1 MEIAIVLMFLAYMLP
16 TIIAFFRGH
25 ASRWGILIVNLVF
38 GFTFIGW
45 IWALIWSLSNKGG
58 NQTVTVVNQINNR
71 SG

>member
-1 MEIAIVLMFLAYMLP
+1 MEIAIALTFVFYMLP

-45 IWALIWSLSNKGG
+45 VWAFIWALSNKGG
-58 NQTVTVVNQINNR
+58 NQTVMVVN
-71 SG
+71 